1 MPGWERYTKNIYT
14 CDVVARAGGHAREV
28 RGVAAG
34 RETGVPKDIRKI

>member
-1 MPGWERYTKNIYT
+1 MGKIYT